1 MPVPALPPRRKAEP
15 PTESFAFKS
24 VLVASALFV
33 AAIVMVEAEFY
44 VSAPSHSLSEAE
56 VAIRTPAN

>member
-1 MPVPALPPRRKAEP
+1 MPVPATSRLRPAPRA
-15 PTESFAFKS
+15 ESFAFKS
-24 VLVASALFV
+24 LLVVSALFL

-56 VAIRTPAN
+56 VTLKTATY